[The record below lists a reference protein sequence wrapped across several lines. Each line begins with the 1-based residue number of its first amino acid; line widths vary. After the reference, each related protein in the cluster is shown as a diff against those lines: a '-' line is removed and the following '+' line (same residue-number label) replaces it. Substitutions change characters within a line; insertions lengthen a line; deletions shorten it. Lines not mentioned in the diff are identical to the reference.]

1 MLKVFLRPQMDF
13 GDIIYDQPQN
23 ESFYEKIESAQYK
36 ATLVITGAIHGTS
49 RENIRQELGLE
60 SLKSMK

>member
-1 MLKVFLRPQMDF
+1 MDF

-23 ESFYEKIESAQYK
+23 EFFYEKIESAQYK

-60 SLKSMK
+60 SLKSRK